1 MNEGLPEHQCR
12 INATLNK
19 TLSIAVLIISE
30 NKISYHNAFF
40 LELFEHQQT
49 IVNEEFDPT
58 RLFVES
64 GTLQKLMLRAD
75 NTGEIRGETVYCKK
89 SDGTKFWSSINFL
102 KLEDEHGHY
111 YSASFLDLTELH
123 NKEKQSRERNEDLKK
138 LNSQLDRFLYSAS
151 HDFRQPLTSMLGLIR
166 LMQMENLG
174 VTEKDYLGKIKSS
187 VIKLDQFLGQII
199 EFSKNS
205 HERVV
210 SDRICLRKIIEKT
223 IEKFQAQLQANRINL
238 TIHNNSEVVF
248 YSDEN
253 RISMMLSHLIKNSID
268 YCDHRKPDL
277 FIKVLIT
284 CSEENAIIEI
294 IDNGIG
300 ISKIHLEKVTE
311 MFYRGTDRSRGSGL
325 GLYLVNEA
333 VLRLKGMLTID
344 SEPALGTMISIKI
357 PNGTKGKLINK
368 KRSLT
373 RAANSPLDHSASP
386 TP

>member
-1 MNEGLPEHQCR
+1 
-12 INATLNK
+12 
-19 TLSIAVLIISE
+19 
-30 NKISYHNAFF
+30 
-40 LELFEHQQT
+40 
-49 IVNEEFDPT
+49 
-58 RLFVES
+58 
-64 GTLQKLMLRAD
+64 
-75 NTGEIRGETVYCKK
+75 
-89 SDGTKFWSSINFL
+89 
-102 KLEDEHGHY
+102 
-111 YSASFLDLTELH
+111 
-123 NKEKQSRERNEDLKK
+123 
-138 LNSQLDRFLYSAS
+138 
-151 HDFRQPLTSMLGLIR
+151 
-166 LMQMENLG
+166 
-174 VTEKDYLGKIKSS
+174 
-187 VIKLDQFLGQII
+187 
-199 EFSKNS
+199 
-205 HERVV
+205 
-210 SDRICLRKIIEKT
+210 
-223 IEKFQAQLQANRINL
+223 
-238 TIHNNSEVVF
+238 
-248 YSDEN
+248 
-253 RISMMLSHLIKNSID
+253 MMLSHLIKNSID